1 MTRNKRKILSGG
13 PKADWI
19 GRQHVLRFEKTY
31 LHPLKW
37 EIVRLV
43 IGNGAKGL
51 DRRRRFSWLFQPS
64 LLVFVGIIAVIG
76 SEPAFN

>member
-51 DRRRRFSWLFQPS
+51 DRRRRFSWPISAILVS
-64 LLVFVGIIAVIG
+64 LCGHHSRNWV
-76 SEPAFN
+76 